1 MINSSS
7 FEKAKILF
15 QDGLVDFQNEKYE
28 KAEINFLESLKLL
41 PDRLSTI
48 QNLISTYVA
57 TEQKKLKETLENYK
71 HLNKEKEI
79 LYGIA
84 YDHFFEENYIKSIEI
99 CENLIKFEKFRHSCF
114 DLLASNFKKQKLFLK
129 ALKYT
134 SKKLEKRKII

>member
-57 TEQKKLKETLENYK
+57 TEQKKKLKKN
-71 HLNKEKEI
+71 
-79 LYGIA
+79 
-84 YDHFFEENYIKSIEI
+84 
-99 CENLIKFEKFRHSCF
+99 FR
-114 DLLASNFKKQKLFLK
+114 KL
-129 ALKYT
+129 
-134 SKKLEKRKII
+134 